1 MPKIKLNIKRP
12 RWDSVKKAYVEINEI
27 GKDEYDDYA
36 KARLRY
42 AFLGGKIQK
51 TFEKEET
58 SYVNT
63 CAVRVSY
70 ALNKGGMPLKEA
82 LEIDIKKNS
91 KYKSLLQSIKSNAEI
106 YNRID
111 KNKNYYITNS
121 IDMETFLWI
130 KWGTPELMQKNMTT
144 KAQNIIFF
152 NNLKNAKKQ
161 GVVTMRIDFSDAKG
175 HTTLWDKNYFVDDSN
190 YLVEAIIKDNDIHY
204 NPLVKEIH
212 FWELK

>member
-1 MPKIKLNIKRP
+1 MPNIKLNIQRP
-12 RWDSVKKAYVEINEI
+12 SFESVKKAYMEINEI
-27 GKDEYDDYA
+27 GKDEYDDYV

-42 AFLGGKIQK
+42 NFLGGKIQK
-51 TFEKEET
+51 SFEKEKS

-82 LEIDIKKNS
+82 LENGIKNNS
-91 KYKSLLQSIKSNAEI
+91 KHNALLQSIKNDIERYS
-106 YNRID
+106 RID
-111 KNKNYYITNS
+111 KGDNYYITNS
-121 IDMETFLWI
+121 IDVETFLWI
-130 KWGTPELMQKNMTT
+130 KWGTPELMQKNMSA
-144 KAQNIIFF
+144 KAQNMVFF
-152 NNLKNAKKQ
+152 KNLKNAKKQ
-161 GVVTMRIDFSDAKG
+161 GIVTMRIDFDDAKG

-190 YLVEAIIKDNDIHY
+190 YLVETIIKDNDIHH